1 MRVYQV
7 LRSTLLWSLQAAA
20 THRSTQYRRAIP
32 VSQIPI
38 IRWPLLPRPLANLTK
53 KSRVQSIFLTPPTS
67 NVMLSLRAGASNM
80 PISLLTKFTES
91 IETSKTKSWILLI
104 LCICNETAA
113 VTLTKKA
120 RDASD
125 PRLMMAAYF
134 MYVVTLFGFSLTLK
148 QIDMS
153 IAYAVWSALGTGIVA
168 VAGVVLFNEVYGL
181 KKLLCVACIIVG
193 VAGLNLLDH

>member
-1 MRVYQV
+1 
-7 LRSTLLWSLQAAA
+7 
-20 THRSTQYRRAIP
+20 
-32 VSQIPI
+32 
-38 IRWPLLPRPLANLTK
+38 
-53 KSRVQSIFLTPPTS
+53 
-67 NVMLSLRAGASNM
+67 
-80 PISLLTKFTES
+80 
-91 IETSKTKSWILLI
+91 
-104 LCICNETAA
+104 
-113 VTLTKKA
+113 
-120 RDASD
+120 
-125 PRLMMAAYF
+125 MMAAYF